1 MIKRNLVLAL
11 PVVILFSCSG
21 DNLKEEIVDKY
32 PSGAPKKIEY
42 YSVSGSNKNLAKEV
56 RFYENGEKS
65 MEGEF
70 KNGLKSGHWTTWF
83 ENGNKQSEGNYKDG
97 FREGAGPVWNEDGSR
112 LYEGY
117 YKHDKPD
124 SIWTFYKAG
133 GRILKKV
140 TFKDGKKISEEDK

>member
-1 MIKRNLVLAL
+1 MIKRILILVF
-11 PVVILFSCSG
+11 PFVILISCSG
-21 DNLKEEIVDKY
+21 NKLKEEIVDKY
-32 PSGAPKKIEY
+32 QSGAPKKIEY
-42 YSVSGSNKNLAKEV
+42 YRISGSNKELAKEV

-70 KNGLKSGHWTTWF
+70 LNGNKNGHWTTWF
-83 ENGNKQSEGNYKDG
+83 ENGNKQSEGYFKDG

-117 YKHDKPD
+117 YKHNKAD

-133 GRILKKV
+133 GEILKKV
-140 TFKDGKKISEEDK
+140 TYKDGKKISENSQ